1 MKHFSSFL
9 VITLFF
15 VVNSGFSQVKR
26 EVEERIS
33 LEKLPNP
40 IKSLLPIIKPN
51 AKHLKFYH
59 EIDGEKESYEL
70 KFKKEKTLFSL
81 EFNKAGA
88 LEDIEVLISTEQLP
102 KAIIEAL
109 NPMFIRYKLVRIQK
123 QFLPTGGES
132 PKRVIERSFEN
143 SATPKAY
150 EIGLFGK
157 TEKENKQ
164 FEFLFDPLGNILDKR
179 TLMLPNQ
186 DHVIY

>member
-15 VVNSGFSQVKR
+15 VLNNGFSQVKR

-33 LEKLPNP
+33 LEKLPNA

-59 EIDGEKESYEL
+59 EIDGEKESYEV
-70 KFKKEKTLFSL
+70 KFKKENTLFSI

-143 SATPKAY
+143 RATPKAY

-179 TLMLPNQ
+179 ILILPNQ